1 MKNNITVGRDKVTGR
16 FISLKDKPMY
26 IKVIEDTTDEVEELE
41 TTVAEAKPKKVVKPK
56 AEKEVKS
63 IIQVLKATYGIE
75 GTVVEVEASN
85 IKAGRKVSNKLA
97 GSDPAPKTKKVMN
110 ITAVIE
116 GKETELSFNEG
127 DIIRF

>member
-56 AEKEVKS
+56 AEKEAKQ
-63 IIQVLKATYGIE
+63 IIEILKATYGIE

>member
-26 IKVIEDTTDEVEELE
+26 IKVIEDTDEVEELE